1 MRRTCKLT
9 ALIFLF
15 AFISWFSLTG
25 TCYAGAWTMKQGK
38 LYDRFG
44 INYYFA
50 NEEFDSNGD
59 KKDFA
64 SDGKFKD
71 FHLNNY
77 IEFGITDSITLI
89 NSIYYKSIEKE
100 DDNVKQETWGIGDID
115 VGAKFNITEGS
126 WGILS
131 TQTLVKIPGPYDDN
145 DDLPLGNGQFD
156 LEIRMLYGRSL
167 YPHIPGYCNFEIGYR
182 WRFEDPSDELRYLI
196 EFGVDFTKDIY
207 GRVKLDG
214 IYSMD
219 NGKHTDTS
227 GNPTTTNNF
236 DLGKLD
242 TVLGYKIS
250 KGWGIELGYTPEIYG
265 QNTASGATYT
275 LAFTYQMP

>member
-1 MRRTCKLT
+1 MQRTCKL
-9 ALIFLF
+9 ASLF
-15 AFISWFSLTG
+15 VVWSLMSWFLSTE
-25 TCYAGAWTMKQGK
+25 TCHAGAWTMKQGK

-50 NEEFDSNGD
+50 NEEFDSDGD
-59 KKDFA
+59 RRDFA
-64 SDGKFKD
+64 ADGEFKD

-77 IEFGITDSITLI
+77 VEFGITDSITMI

-100 DDNVKQETWGIGDID
+100 DNNVKQETWGIGDID
-115 VGAKFNITEGS
+115 VGAKFKIAESS

-131 TQTLVKIPGPYDDN
+131 TQTLVKIPGLYDDN
-145 DDLPLGNGQFD
+145 DDLPLGNGQIDF
-156 LEIRMLYGRSL
+156 EIRMLYGRSL
-167 YPHIPGYCNFEIGYR
+167 YPYIPGYCNFEIGYR
-182 WRFEDPSDELRYLI
+182 WRFKDPSDELRYLI
-196 EFGVDFTKDIY
+196 EFGVDFTKNIY

-214 IYSMD
+214 IYSME

-242 TVLGYKIS
+242 TALGYKIS

-275 LAFTYQMP
+275 LALTYQMP